1 MSLNFLHQELSDEI
15 EDYTHRFNTEDQ
27 VEWNLVLQEV
37 AAFIEVRIAVSLSC
51 QLLTVFFCWR
61 FDCFKVYFVGVLAFY
76 TGNT

>member
-51 QLLTVFFCWR
+51 QLFSLFFFFFAGILTVF
-61 FDCFKVYFVGVLAFY
+61 
-76 TGNT
+76 

>member
-51 QLLTVFFCWR
+51 QLLSFFFFAGVLTVF
-61 FDCFKVYFVGVLAFY
+61 
-76 TGNT
+76 